1 MNKKKYMR
9 PATCLYAIE
18 EKQAMLAGSD
28 LREASKDDGDYTDEN
43 LGKYWESGTKDL
55 WGD

>member
-1 MNKKKYMR
+1 MDKKKYMR
-9 PATCLYAIE
+9 PETCLYAIE
-18 EKQAMLAGSD
+18 EKQALLAGSD